1 MCESVNITSDFEVDC
16 EKIQLTLH
24 CRNAGDAAKLFGV
37 YLYHRC
43 LLTSYEKGNCP
54 KKISVNSVDMNVIFN
69 AWYHKKEDGSVEI
82 IVEAIYTKVV
92 CTFYCS
98 QSLYDHSRNLVC
110 SKSKFFKGFAT
121 HEKCLR
127 KIKQCLASSVR
138 AITPWYNS

>member
-24 CRNAGDAAKLFGV
+24 CRNARDAAKLFGV

-43 LLTSYEKGNCP
+43 LLCSYEKGNCP

-82 IVEAIYTKVV
+82 IVEAIHTKVV

-98 QSLYDHSRNLVC
+98 QSLSVYVITVGILCVVNP
-110 SKSKFFKGFAT
+110 KFFKGFARY
-121 HEKCLR
+121 EKCEMFEENKTVL
-127 KIKQCLASSVR
+127 S
-138 AITPWYNS
+138 